1 MSVLMDLHLASLSE
15 ILASLGDVPTERVH
29 LPQPWREIEEHDWLR
44 LPDRQRY
51 ELVDGILVERAM
63 GFYETRLGFILG
75 MLLEEFAR
83 AHAVGIVVVETGS
96 VRVAGQI
103 RLPDVAYFAW
113 GSLPERRVPRVAILD
128 IAPDLA
134 VEVLSPS
141 NTAGEMARKRGEY
154 FRAGTRLLW
163 EIEPELR
170 QIRVYTDADTFTTLS
185 IDDTLTGE
193 PVLPGFSLRVRELFE
208 RVDGVSQPFASGEG
222 QP

>member
-1 MSVLMDLHLASLSE
+1 MIAAATLEIKPLSQIVSDL
-15 ILASLGDVPTERVH
+15 GNVPLERVH

-51 ELVDGILVERAM
+51 ELVDGILVEKPM
-63 GFYETRLGFILG
+63 GFYETRVGFILG
-75 MLLEEFAR
+75 IFLEEFAR
-83 AHAVGIVVVETGS
+83 AHALGIVVVEPGS
-96 VRVAGQI
+96 VRVAGHI
-103 RLPDVAYFAW
+103 RLPDVAFFAW
-113 GSLPERRVPRVAILD
+113 GNLPERRVPRVAILD

-154 FRAGTRLLW
+154 FRAGTRLVW

-170 QIRVYTDADTFTTLS
+170 QIRVYTDVDASATIG

-193 PVLPGFSLRVRELFE
+193 PVLPGFSLSVRELFE
-208 RVDGVSQPFASGEG
+208 RVDGVSQPFTSEEG